1 MPLVTLVTNI
11 GEITWLRATFVA
23 YIGPPGI
30 HVIREVRQGFR
41 HRLPLEL
48 GLSSQKSRRISC
60 GERKSGVWGHLYWCL
75 GSNRRGGVRAFG

>member
-41 HRLPLEL
+41 HPPAVGAWSFVSKKPTDQLR
-48 GLSSQKSRRISC
+48 
-60 GERKSGVWGHLYWCL
+60 
-75 GSNRRGGVRAFG
+75 